1 MLLLLL
7 ASAEAQAP
15 TPQWQ
20 WSETP
25 VRYVSE
31 MTMVAGF
38 PLWFL
43 ARENNEARGGEFEM
57 KLAFSCVGQ
66 GKKIIEVTC
75 EIDHAKLSGVAVD
88 AKKQD
93 MLNAVFAEYEE
104 TYESSSLVMEMDTS
118 GRIKRVDLEGPE
130 RTTSREAGVI
140 ERQRQ
145 LATRLL
151 APLDIQFPKDGDTSE
166 AWKQKGSPVA
176 MQLLS
181 TSGTAGGVRLM
192 HEVAKT
198 EGTMMTFTS
207 AGEAVTIA
215 GADVENGA
223 DNTVSLMLSGQG
235 TFDLATG
242 QMVRNEQVLTGI
254 PTAQNLTKV
263 FNSDYLNQRVVLQ
276 RVENFDGYDWA
287 K

>member
-7 ASAEAQAP
+7 ATAEAQAP
-15 TPQWQ
+15 APVWQ

-25 VRYVSE
+25 VRYVSQME
-31 MTMVAGF
+31 MVAGF

-43 ARENNEARGGEFEM
+43 ARENLEARGGEFQME
-57 KLAFSCVGQ
+57 LALSCVGQ
-66 GKKIIEVTC
+66 GKKIIEITC
-75 EIDHAKLSGVAVD
+75 EIDGAKLAGTAVD
-88 AKKQD
+88 EKKQD
-93 MLNAVFAEYEE
+93 MLDQIFREYEA
-104 TYESSSLVMEMDTS
+104 TYESSSLVLEADTS

-130 RTTSREAGVI
+130 RTTSREASVI

-145 LATRLL
+145 LATRMV
-151 APLDIQFPKDGDTSE
+151 APLDIQFPKNGDTSE
-166 AWKQKGSPVA
+166 AWKQKGSPLA

-181 TSGTAGGVRLM
+181 TSGTAGGMRLM
-192 HEVAKT
+192 HEASGT
-198 EGTMMTFTS
+198 EGSNLTFMS
-207 AGEAVTIA
+207 AGEATTIA

-235 TFDLATG
+235 TFDMATG
-242 QMVRNEQVLTGI
+242 QMVSNEQVLTGV

-263 FNSDYLNQRVVLQ
+263 FNSDYLNQRVKIQ
-276 RVENFDGYDWA
+276 RVDGFDGYDWV

>member
-7 ASAEAQAP
+7 ATAEAQAP
-15 TPQWQ
+15 APVWQ

-25 VRYVSE
+25 VRYVSK
-31 MTMVAGF
+31 MDMVAGF

-43 ARENNEARGGEFEM
+43 ARENLEARGGEFQME
-57 KLAFSCVGQ
+57 LALSCVGQ
-66 GKKIIEVTC
+66 GKKIIEITC
-75 EIDHAKLSGVAVD
+75 EIDGARLGGTAVD
-88 AKKQD
+88 EKKQD
-93 MLNAVFAEYEE
+93 MLDAIFREYEA
-104 TYESSSLVMEMDTS
+104 TYTSSTLVLEADTS

-130 RTTSREAGVI
+130 RTTSREASVI

-145 LATRLL
+145 LATRMV
-151 APLDIQFPKDGDTSE
+151 APLDIQFPKSGDTSE
-166 AWKQKGSPVA
+166 AWKQKGSPIA

-181 TSGTAGGVRLM
+181 TSGTAGGMRLM
-192 HEVAKT
+192 HEVSAT
-198 EGTMMTFTS
+198 EGSTLTFMS
-207 AGEAVTIA
+207 AGEATTIA

-235 TFDLATG
+235 TFDMSTG
-242 QMVRNEQVLTGI
+242 QMVSNEQVLTGV

-263 FNSDYLNQRVVLQ
+263 FNSDYLNQRVKIQ
-276 RVENFDGYDWA
+276 RVDGFDGYDWV

>member
-7 ASAEAQAP
+7 ASTEAQAP
-15 TPQWQ
+15 TPHWQ
-20 WSETP
+20 WSERP

-31 MTMVAGF
+31 MSMVVGF

-43 ARENNEARGGEFEM
+43 ARENNEARGGDFQM
-57 KLAFSCVGQ
+57 KLAMSCVGQ
-66 GKKIIEVTC
+66 GKKLIEVTC
-75 EIDHAKLSGVAVD
+75 EIEHAKLSGVAVD

-93 MLNAVFAEYEE
+93 MLNAVFTEYEE
-104 TYESSSLVMEMDTS
+104 TYENSTLVLEIDTT

-145 LATRLL
+145 LATRMV

-166 AWKQKGSPVA
+166 AWKQKGSPIA

-192 HEVAKT
+192 HEVAST
-198 EGTMMTFTS
+198 QDSILNFTS
-207 AGEAVTIA
+207 SGQATTIT
-215 GADVENGA
+215 GSDVENGA
-223 DNTVSLMLSGQG
+223 NNTVSLMLSGQG
-235 TFDLATG
+235 IFDMATG
-242 QMVRNEQVLTGI
+242 QLVRNEQVITGV

-263 FNSDYLNQRVVLQ
+263 FNSDYLNQRVVVQ
-276 RVENFDGYDWA
+276 RVDGFDGYDWA

>member
-7 ASAEAQAP
+7 ASTEAQAP

-31 MTMVAGF
+31 MSMVAGF

-43 ARENNEARGGEFEM
+43 ARENNEARGGDFQM
-57 KLAFSCVGQ
+57 KLAMSCVGQ

-75 EIDHAKLSGVAVD
+75 EIDHAKLSGMAVD

-104 TYESSSLVMEMDTS
+104 TYENATLVLEMDTT
-118 GRIKRVDLEGPE
+118 GRIKRVDLEGPV
-130 RTTSREAGVI
+130 RSTSREAGVI

-145 LATRLL
+145 LATRLV
-151 APLDIQFPKDGDTSE
+151 APLDIQFPKDGNTSE
-166 AWKQKGSPVA
+166 AWKQKGSPIA

-192 HEVAKT
+192 HEVASIQDST
-198 EGTMMTFTS
+198 LNFTS
-207 AGEAVTIA
+207 SGQATTIT
-215 GADVENGA
+215 GSDVENGA
-223 DNTVSLMLSGQG
+223 NNTVSLMLSGQG
-235 TFDLATG
+235 SFDMASG
-242 QMVRNEQVLTGI
+242 QLVRNEQVLTGI

-263 FNSDYLNQRVVLQ
+263 FNSDYINQRVVVQ
-276 RVENFDGYDWA
+276 RVDGFDGYEWA